1 MAARI
6 FRVEALPDR
15 KARYPRSVGPH
26 IKELQT
32 TKAVKATDPRHEH
45 CSRGR
50 GKGPKHSHAG
60 PAVTLSIRHRFERR
74 TPRSFVKM
82 AVIINA
88 RDPY

>member
-1 MAARI
+1 MAART
-6 FRVEALPDR
+6 FRVEALPDG
-15 KARYPRSVGPH
+15 KPRYPRSVGAH
-26 IKELQT
+26 IKELQA

-74 TPRSFVKM
+74 TPRSWAKM
-82 AVIINA
+82 EVITHA